1 MRFIIPVLVGA
12 VIGYITNW
20 LAIKMLFRPHE
31 EKRIFGFHIPFTP
44 GLIPKER
51 ARIAKSVGE
60 AVGNYLLSP
69 EVVMNSIPNSKVE
82 KYLEGWI
89 RSSIDKL
96 KNDKRAIKSFLTNLN
111 FESYDRVFNR
121 VKKHI
126 VDLIYNTLKQ
136 DRFKEKVMDLIKEYI
151 LNSSMEDLYG
161 FLNKKVEV
169 LLSEIAESQ
178 ETKNLLKNLIVSKLD
193 ELVLDE
199 RKLHE
204 VIPEDFVYSIKY
216 FVKENDEKIAHVVKE
231 IIKDP
236 QVEIKFR
243 ESITNIVSEN
253 MNNLIAIFIS
263 PESIS
268 NKVYSMIKDYL
279 DKPQLAD
286 NIVDILTTII
296 DKVLDNRVDIVFKN
310 IKSNIGEEVI
320 LNITDNI
327 LAYIFRGKNKKQI
340 LNIIGEKIKSQE
352 PDFQNSILNLVS
364 RKYGELLES
373 EGFYNKIY
381 EAVDRSIE
389 NILNKPISVTVE
401 KIDENMIGYITNL
414 SLDMLNYFIKNQLPN
429 IVELF
434 NISKVVEEQINSY
447 DVAFT
452 EELILEIAH
461 KELKAITWLGA
472 LLGGIIGILTPL
484 LEMLY

>member
-327 LAYIFRGKNKKQI
+327 LAYIFRGKT
-340 LNIIGEKIKSQE
+340 KS
-352 PDFQNSILNLVS
+352 
-364 RKYGELLES
+364 KY
-373 EGFYNKIY
+373 
-381 EAVDRSIE
+381 
-389 NILNKPISVTVE
+389 
-401 KIDENMIGYITNL
+401 
-414 SLDMLNYFIKNQLPN
+414 
-429 IVELF
+429 
-434 NISKVVEEQINSY
+434 
-447 DVAFT
+447 
-452 EELILEIAH
+452 
-461 KELKAITWLGA
+461 
-472 LLGGIIGILTPL
+472 
-484 LEMLY
+484 